1 MNGGRVAFD
10 VEVHKNGRRKQI
22 TDEIKKESGLNLARD
37 WEIR

>member
-1 MNGGRVAFD
+1 MNGGRVAFG

-22 TDEIKKESGLNLARD
+22 TDEIKKERSLSLAED